1 MTLGSPN
8 HGGLTVAAPDP
19 GARYAPRIGF
29 PLRVGCHYH
38 GGLTPAALVNVR
50 SCIEKIVFSPANFRT
65 AT

>member
-8 HGGLTVAAPDP
+8 HGELTV
-19 GARYAPRIGF
+19 
-29 PLRVGCHYH
+29 
-38 GGLTPAALVNVR
+38 AALVNVR